1 MHNRTRLDEDDLHRR
16 MQPLGVTVKITQ
28 ITAQTVSVPIE
39 RPTAIA
45 TRSLGSREYVL
56 VSVHTDEGLD
66 GTGFTYAGTV
76 GGVATQAFISSALAP
91 LLQGQDAQ
99 LIARHWANMYQEVL
113 LTGRRGAALRA
124 ISAVDIALWDL
135 LGKAASLPLARLLG
149 GYADEVPAYASG
161 GYYRPGDPL
170 DAIREEMSFYRER
183 GFTDYK
189 IKVGG
194 ASFDTDVARVA
205 EAREVIGSSARL
217 ALDANNAWKW
227 PHDAVRFARAVEQ
240 YDIWWLEEPLSPED
254 VRGHGDIGSA
264 IDIPVATGEIHAT
277 RWDFQALI
285 ESGAASILQPD
296 AGVLGGVTE
305 WMRVAH
311 TASSSNLPVAPHWH
325 ANVHVHLAAAVENC
339 LTVEYFALETDIFNF
354 ERLVTPETRL
364 QTVDGGRLAVPQ
376 HPGLGIEFDPEA
388 IRRWAL

>member
-1 MHNRTRLDEDDLHRR
+1 MR
-16 MQPLGVTVKITQ
+16 IAQ
-28 ITAQTVSVPIE
+28 ITTQTVSVPIE
-39 RPTAIA
+39 RPTAIS

-56 VSVHTDEGLD
+56 VSVRTDEGLE

-76 GGVATQAFISSALAP
+76 GGAATHAFVSSALAP
-91 LLQGQDAQ
+91 LLEGQDAQ
-99 LIARHWANMYQEVL
+99 LITRHWASMYQEVL

-124 ISAVDIALWDL
+124 ISAVDMALWDL

-161 GYYRPGDPL
+161 GYYRPSDPL
-170 DAIREEMSFYRER
+170 EAIREEMSFYRER
-183 GFTDYK
+183 SFTDYK

-194 ASFDTDVARVA
+194 ASFHIDVARVA
-205 EAREVIGSSARL
+205 AAREAIGPSARL

-254 VRGHGDIGSA
+254 IRGHADVARA
-264 IDIPVATGEIHAT
+264 IDMPVATGEIHAT
-277 RWDFQALI
+277 RWDFRALI
-285 ESGAASILQPD
+285 EADAASVLQPD

-325 ANVHVHLAAAVENC
+325 ANIHVHLAAAVENC
-339 LTVEYFALETDIFNF
+339 LTVEYFALDTDIFNF
-354 ERLVTPETRL
+354 ERLMTPETRL
-364 QTVDGGRLAVPQ
+364 QVLEGGRLAVPQ
-376 HPGLGIEFDPEA
+376 RPGVGVEFDPDA
-388 IRRWAL
+388 IRRWSI